1 MIGSI
6 FPIAEPLAH
15 YAHNPL
21 LADWGASEALFGHP
35 VTGRKMRA

>member
-15 YAHNPL
+15 YADNPL
-21 LADWGASEALFGHP
+21 LADWGASEAFGHP
-35 VTGRKMRA
+35 VTGRKIRT